1 MRDQKSQFFPK
12 KKGTMG
18 HLGCI
23 LIVINICFKELE
35 RKSKREQICVYV
47 IRDLQVYNSFY

>member
-1 MRDQKSQFFPK
+1 
-12 KKGTMG
+12 MG

-35 RKSKREQICVYV
+35 RKSKREQICAYV
-47 IRDLQVYNSFY
+47 IGEIFKFIIYFTNIK